1 MFVAV
6 LSFSKDSQL
15 VVPVGLE
22 RIGNQSIRGVHLHI
36 SATSEIDFIL
46 CPLDLLAA
54 QAIDIFV
61 ALLNLL
67 PNGKRHLDGHGGHGL
82 DHKLADG
89 RIDAGA
95 WNDLT
100 CGLCFWGCKYH
111 ALVIGDELF
120 SALVIAD
127 RHAATAQPT
136 DGAALEQ
143 GGTFPRRTVAAVRT
157 IGLSRIAQALGDV
170 LRSLSKKK
178 MYGSPNSN
186 PSPELGADKENHT
199 SWERYY
205 QVSDCS
211 SSLRNDWYSGI

>member
-1 MFVAV
+1 MVAGRFIELFLLFVAV

-22 RIGNQSIRGVHLHI
+22 RIGNQSIGGVHLHI

-89 RIDAGA
+89 RIGR
-95 WNDLT
+95 W
-100 CGLCFWGCKYH
+100 
-111 ALVIGDELF
+111 
-120 SALVIAD
+120 
-127 RHAATAQPT
+127 R
-136 DGAALEQ
+136 LE
-143 GGTFPRRTVAAVRT
+143 
-157 IGLSRIAQALGDV
+157 
-170 LRSLSKKK
+170 
-178 MYGSPNSN
+178 
-186 PSPELGADKENHT
+186 
-199 SWERYY
+199 
-205 QVSDCS
+205 
-211 SSLRNDWYSGI
+211 